1 VTPTVAN
8 GFVCSACNVSAP
20 VLEPVMLRWSP
31 GGKTSIEWESIAGA
45 TFYSVYRGERGD
57 LSNLLNPVADSCRRT
72 VTTTPVTG
80 NVLVE
85 TPPAGSF
92 YWYLVRAANGAGQ
105 GPAGNATAG
114 PRSQESTGD
123 CP

>member
-1 VTPTVAN
+1 MTLN
-8 GFVCSACNVSAP
+8 F
-20 VLEPVMLRWSP
+20 SP
-31 GGKTSIEWESIAGA
+31 GSKSSLSWEPIAGA
-45 TFYSVYRGERGD
+45 TFYNVYRGAPAD
-57 LSNLLNPVADSCRRT
+57 LPNLLNAAVDSCRRVAT
-72 VTTTPVTG
+72 ITTVTG

-105 GPAGNATAG
+105 GPAGDATAG
-114 PRSQESTGD
+114 PRSQQSAGE